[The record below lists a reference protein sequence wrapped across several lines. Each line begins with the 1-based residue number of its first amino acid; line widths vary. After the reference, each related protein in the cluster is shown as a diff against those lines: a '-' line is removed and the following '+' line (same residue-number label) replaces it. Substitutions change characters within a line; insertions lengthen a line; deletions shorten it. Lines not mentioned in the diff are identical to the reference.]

1 MSTQIYGYSALLGAA
16 VTSLFAFEVALA
28 SPAGHGAG
36 SHHTMATSD
45 SDAIRTIEVIARDI
59 EFSTDEIQVKPG
71 ETVRFVIRNEGELE
85 HDFTIGDADTQAAHR
100 AEMQAMMS
108 GASDEGEHNHQVHNA
123 VMVAPGE
130 TTELVWT
137 FGEGES
143 LEFGCNVPGHFE
155 AGMRGKFEL
164 QS

>member
-1 MSTQIYGYSALLGAA
+1 
-16 VTSLFAFEVALA
+16 
-28 SPAGHGAG
+28 
-36 SHHTMATSD
+36 
-45 SDAIRTIEVIARDI
+45 
-59 EFSTDEIQVKPG
+59 
-71 ETVRFVIRNEGELE
+71 
-85 HDFTIGDADTQAAHR
+85 
-100 AEMQAMMS
+100 MMS

>member
-1 MSTQIYGYSALLGAA
+1 MSSQIYRYSALLGAA
-16 VTSLFAFEVALA
+16 VTSLLSFEAALA
-28 SPAGHGAG
+28 GAGHKAG
-36 SHHTMATSD
+36 SHHTMAMSD

-59 EFSTDEIQVKPG
+59 EFSTDKIQVNPG
-71 ETVRFVIRNEGELE
+71 ETVRFLIRNEGELE

-108 GASDEGEHNHQVHNA
+108 GVSDGHAHNHQAQNA

-155 AGMRGKFEL
+155 AGMRGRFEL

>member
-1 MSTQIYGYSALLGAA
+1 MSSQIYRYSALLGAA
-16 VTSLFAFEVALA
+16 VTSLLGFEAALA
-28 SPAGHGAG
+28 GAGHGAG
-36 SHHTMATSD
+36 SHHNMATPN
-45 SDAIRTIEVIARDI
+45 SDAIRTIEVVARDI
-59 EFSTDEIQVKPG
+59 EFSTNQIQVNPG
-71 ETVRFVIRNEGELE
+71 ETVRFLIRNEGELE

-108 GASDEGEHNHQVHNA
+108 GASDGDSHDHQAQNA

-137 FGEGES
+137 FAEGES
-143 LEFGCNVPGHFE
+143 VEFGCNVPGHFE